1 MTNVDKDD
9 NEDEET
15 DVEEDDDD
23 DENNLNVDFGGYKCE
38 CGGYL
43 QILKY
48 IKSIKGGFG
57 EYAERTNSKDINKIS
72 SCCFNFDR
80 VLDENQDGE

>member
-23 DENNLNVDFGGYKCE
+23 DENNLNVDFWGYKRE

-43 QILKY
+43 S
-48 IKSIKGGFG
+48 KS
-57 EYAERTNSKDINKIS
+57 
-72 SCCFNFDR
+72 
-80 VLDENQDGE
+80 

>member
-9 NEDEET
+9 DEDEET

-23 DENNLNVDFGGYKCE
+23 DENNLNVDFGGYKWE

-43 QILKY
+43 
-48 IKSIKGGFG
+48 S
-57 EYAERTNSKDINKIS
+57 NSY
-72 SCCFNFDR
+72 FDR
-80 VLDENQDGE
+80 VLDEK